1 MTGSLL
7 ALHEVEGL
15 ALVMLCNHRVVT
27 RKHALHLLKEVRLIF
42 STVTLYVTDQVSALC
57 YIPFYSTSS
66 KEWGY
71 AGFGLSVIISFLFNI
86 LRTNGPALSGLIDKS
101 VKIVEIAS

>member
-42 STVTLYVTDQVSALC
+42 STVTLYVTDQVSVRHCVTYLFISLVQKSGAIRDRVVC
-57 YIPFYSTSS
+57 H
-66 KEWGY
+66 
-71 AGFGLSVIISFLFNI
+71 SVRHNLFS
-86 LRTNGPALSGLIDKS
+86 P
-101 VKIVEIAS
+101 

>member
-1 MTGSLL
+1 MFQYESVTGSLL

-42 STVTLYVTDQVSALC
+42 SSVSTYVTEQVS
-57 YIPFYSTSS
+57 
-66 KEWGY
+66 
-71 AGFGLSVIISFLFNI
+71 FNVFV
-86 LRTNGPALSGLIDKS
+86 LLHYTLLLMNKPYL
-101 VKIVEIAS
+101 